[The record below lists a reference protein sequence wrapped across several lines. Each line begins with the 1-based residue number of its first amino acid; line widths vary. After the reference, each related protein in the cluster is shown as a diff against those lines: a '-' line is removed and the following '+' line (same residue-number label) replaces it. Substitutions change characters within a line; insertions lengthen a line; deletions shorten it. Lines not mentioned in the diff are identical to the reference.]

1 MEELAGAT
9 GETKM
14 KVKKNGEKVTGSLRV
29 LDWEGNG
36 SSNPGC
42 WYEELVGSKV
52 GKRKERMGQVAG
64 TPADGTHLEPKSLVR
79 LACR

>member
-14 KVKKNGEKVTGSLRV
+14 KVKKNGEKVTGSLRM
-29 LDWEGNG
+29 LNWERNG

-52 GKRKERMGQVAG
+52 GKRKECMGQVAG
-64 TPADGTHLEPKSLVR
+64 TLADGIHLEPKSLVR